1 MPDPRNL
8 TEPLIRNLKPATAGQ
23 RYAVA
28 DAVVPGLKVR
38 VTDKGAKS
46 FVLWRRYPG
55 AKNSAA
61 ARSLGKVGELK
72 LADART
78 KARAWLALLAQG
90 KDPSVEDA
98 ASVTTFGVAVE
109 DYLARHV
116 KGLRTARGAER
127 EIRNELVPHW
137 ARRPLNEITR
147 SDVIRLI
154 DKIVAR
160 PAPGQARNIFG
171 HIRTFFNWA
180 VEHGLVDASPA
191 DRVRPARLIGP
202 KMPRQRVLT
211 DAEIKEFWHAASS
224 LPYPYG
230 PLYQMLLL
238 TGQRRGEVA
247 GARWREFDLAAR
259 TWSVPPER
267 FKSNVVHIVPL
278 TDDVLALLATLPR
291 WPNSD
296 ALFSADGRVPVS
308 RFSAAKRALDRAMA
322 APATFVI
329 HDLRRTVRTR
339 LSSLRVPDAVSE
351 MVIGHGRKGIQRVYD
366 QHTYL
371 TEMREALEAWA
382 VRLRTIVDPPQTNVV
397 PISQGRL

>member
-1 MPDPRNL
+1 MTAPRNL
-8 TEPLIRNLKPATAGQ
+8 TEPFIRNLKPAALDQ

-38 VTDKGAKS
+38 VTDRGSKS
-46 FVLWRRYPG
+46 FILWRRYPG

-61 ARSLGKVGELK
+61 ARSLGKVGELT

-98 ASVTTFGVAVE
+98 ASVTTFDVAVE

-180 VEHGLVDASPA
+180 VEHGLVEASPA

-211 DAEIKEFWHAASS
+211 DTEIKEFWHAASS
-224 LPYPYG
+224 MPYPYG
-230 PLYQMLLL
+230 PMYQMLLL

-247 GARWREFDLAAR
+247 GARWSEFDLAAK
-259 TWSVPPER
+259 TWTVPPER
-267 FKSNVVHIVPL
+267 FKSNSVHVVPL
-278 TDDVLALLATLPR
+278 TDDVLALLAALPR
-291 WPNSD
+291 WPNCD
-296 ALFSADGRVPVS
+296 ALFSNDGRVPVN
-308 RFSAAKRALDRAMA
+308 RFSAAKRALDRAMD
-322 APATFVI
+322 APASFVI

-339 LSSLRVPDAVSE
+339 LSSLRVPDAVAE
-351 MVIGHGRKGIQRVYD
+351 MVIGHGRKGMGRIYD
-366 QHTYL
+366 QHKYL
-371 TEMREALEAWA
+371 DEMREALDAWA
-382 VRLRTIVDPPQTNVV
+382 VRLRSIVEPPPPNVV
-397 PISQGRL
+397 PMHKAAS